1 MFAAP
6 GLPISHRAT
15 TYGME
20 QPQND
25 PPATPVDA
33 TEPTEE
39 QREMQDRLD
48 DPTPDPEAP
57 AGHQDRHQVADE
69 T

>member
-1 MFAAP
+1 LRPAD
-6 GLPISHRAT
+6 RAT

-20 QPQND
+20 PGSDASAN
-25 PPATPVDA
+25 PVDA
-33 TEPTEE
+33 TEATEE
-39 QREMQDRLD
+39 QREMQDLLD
-48 DPTPDPEAP
+48 DQTSDPEAP